1 MLHEGYGKQ
10 IPLPQRKGQKESATH
25 CNTTSKGAETLPI
38 DKVRLGLPGSSG
50 VGHRSSPEAQAHRI
64 CVRSG
69 LDWNNR
75 ESVCPHKKPETYQ
88 VMGYRRLS
96 LQEGKSMCRERESL
110 CSPLVVQ
117 ALGNS

>member
-1 MLHEGYGKQ
+1 MGNKSLYPRERGRKSLQ
-10 IPLPQRKGQKESATH
+10 PTVIPLAKEQK
-25 CNTTSKGAETLPI
+25 TLPT
-38 DKVRLGLPGSSG
+38 DKVRLGLPGSYG

-75 ESVCPHKKPETYQ
+75 ESVCPHKKPKTYQ

-96 LQEGKSMCRERESL
+96 LHEGKSMCRQRERLS
-110 CSPLVVQ
+110 SPLVIQ